1 MVTMAST
8 TTPTPQDTAFLLFG
22 QAMPALDA
30 DRRLDVVDCLN
41 DGDWDVA
48 LIALVAAI
56 DALQIQVDPAL
67 LAGARHY
74 AAASLARA

>member
-1 MVTMAST
+1 MAST

-30 DRRLDVVDCLN
+30 DQRLDVVDCLN

-48 LIALVAAI
+48 LTALIAAI
-56 DALQIQVDPAL
+56 DADDIQVDPVL
-67 LAGARHY
+67 LAGARAY
-74 AAASLARA
+74 NAASLARA